1 MRGGVSKKKNYYWQ
15 KELSCRRFYCFFI
28 SLAINAIVSLEIN
41 RGNAA
46 YADKVSAIKINEICF
61 NISLVFTLNA
71 ETVSVMTFNVE
82 NLLIIRMTPRELMKL
97 T

>member
-1 MRGGVSKKKNYYWQ
+1 MCL
-15 KELSCRRFYCFFI
+15 KELSCEDFI
-28 SLAINAIVSLEIN
+28 SFLFLAINAIVSLEIN

-46 YADKVSAIKINEICF
+46 YADKVSAIKIVRFVSIF
-61 NISLVFTLNA
+61 LLVFTLNA

-82 NLLIIRMTPRELMKL
+82 NLFDNKDDPERLMKL